1 MFEGTE
7 IECAQG
13 AIRADGDEDVGGIGE
28 PGDVV
33 DFAVVCDEL
42 G

>member
-7 IECAQG
+7 IERAEG
-13 AIRADGDEDVGGIGE
+13 AICADGDEDVGGIWE

-33 DFAVVCDEL
+33 DFAVVRNEL